1 MRSRFILKLLCS
13 LVEMMEVIVPKAR
26 GVQELRSQL
35 GCARSRSANWVQ
47 DERRSTETAALG
59 FAPGEFCRQGQWNWD
74 FTSILF
80 LLTVELV

>member
-59 FAPGEFCRQGQWNWD
+59 FAEQSKRNP
-74 FTSILF
+74 
-80 LLTVELV
+80 